1 MVFQGSEQG
10 FRKGSQHPWLLHLW
24 QQPLIAVI
32 RLSASL
38 AQALEGSTL
47 AIRAGIQH
55 IEITPQVPRYLE
67 LIAQLRQDY
76 PQCWIGAGT
85 VLNRQMAQ
93 EAWWAGAQFCICPFT
108 DENIIRWGQEVGL
121 PIVPGALTPSEVWR
135 AWQAGATAVKVFPAE
150 SLGGARYLR
159 HLQPVL
165 GSLPLIPTGG
175 VTLANAAE
183 YLQAGAW
190 AVGIAGDL
198 FPAELL
204 SQQEVDP
211 DSCRQKLE
219 NRLRQ
224 TLQQLASQRATQAW
238 PKLLGKPS
246 GEEVDTPTA

>member
-1 MVFQGSEQG
+1 MVFEGSEQS
-10 FRKGSQHPWLLHLW
+10 FREGWRHPWLLHLW

-32 RLSASL
+32 RLSASP

-47 AIRAGIQH
+47 AIRAGIRH

-76 PQCWIGAGT
+76 PHCWVGVGT
-85 VLNRQMAQ
+85 VLNRQMAEQ
-93 EAWWAGAQFCICPFT
+93 AWQAGAQFYVCPFA
-108 DENIIRWGQEVGL
+108 DESIIRWGREAGL
-121 PIVPGALTPSEVWR
+121 PIVPGALTPGEIWR

-150 SLGGARYLR
+150 SLGGSRYLR

-204 SQQEVDP
+204 SQQGVDP
-211 DSCRQKLE
+211 DSCRQELE

-224 TLQQLASQRATQAW
+224 TLQQLASQRVAAAW
-238 PKLLGKPS
+238 PELR
-246 GEEVDTPTA
+246 GEPPE